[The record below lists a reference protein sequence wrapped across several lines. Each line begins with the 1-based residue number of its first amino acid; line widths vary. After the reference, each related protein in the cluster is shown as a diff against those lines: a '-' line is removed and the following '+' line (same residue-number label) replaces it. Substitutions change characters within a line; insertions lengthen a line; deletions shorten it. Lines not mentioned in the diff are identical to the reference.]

1 MFAFISDLL
10 LLFAETHGAAPA
22 KEGGFT
28 HFYNEYFNIPGFEAW
43 KFLNLAVFVG
53 ILIYLLQKP
62 LSDAFK
68 AKRDAIRAELIKAEE
83 EKQTALKRLAD
94 VETRLKSLQAD
105 VEKILS
111 RANDEA
117 AEDKDRLAE
126 QTEFEIK
133 RLRDQVNSEIAR
145 IAHQSRAELRR
156 FSAEESIRLAE
167 EKLRAQVDSAKDSI
181 LVKANINAIGG
192 LN

>member
-1 MFAFISDLL
+1 MVAFIYLSLMFL
-10 LLFAETHGAAPA
+10 AEAGHVSEAGS
-22 KEGGFT
+22 FMN
-28 HFYNEYFNIPGFEAW
+28 FYNEYLNRPGFEAW
-43 KFLNLAVFVG
+43 KFLNLAIFIAV
-53 ILIYLLQKP
+53 LIYILRKP

-83 EKQTALKRLAD
+83 EKQAALKRLGEVEARLASLEGD
-94 VETRLKSLQAD
+94 VQAILK
-105 VEKILS
+105 

-117 AEDKDRLAE
+117 AEDKDRLGE

-133 RLRDQVNSEIAR
+133 RLRDQVNAEIAR
-145 IAHQSRAELRR
+145 ITVQSKVELRKY
-156 FSAEESIRLAE
+156 SAEESIRRAE
-167 EKLRAQVDSAKDSI
+167 ERLRAQIDLAKDSI

>member
-1 MFAFISDLL
+1 MVVFIYHSFMFLVEAGH
-10 LLFAETHGAAPA
+10 AGEP
-22 KEGGFT
+22 GGFMK
-28 HFYNEYFNIPGFEAW
+28 FYNEYLNKPGFEAW
-43 KFLNLAVFVG
+43 KFLNLAIF
-53 ILIYLLQKP
+53 IAFLIYILRTP

-83 EKQTALKRLAD
+83 EKQAALKRLGEVEARLASLEGD
-94 VETRLKSLQAD
+94 VQAILK
-105 VEKILS
+105 

-117 AEDKDRLAE
+117 AEDKDRLGE

-133 RLRDQVNSEIAR
+133 RLRDQVNAEIAR
-145 IAHQSRAELRR
+145 ITVQSKVELRKY
-156 FSAEESIRLAE
+156 SAEESIRRAE
-167 EKLRAQVDSAKDSI
+167 ERLRAQIDLAKDSI

>member
-1 MFAFISDLL
+1 MVVLIYLSFMFL
-10 LLFAETHGAAPA
+10 AEAGHAGEP
-22 KEGGFT
+22 GGFMK
-28 HFYNEYFNIPGFEAW
+28 FYNEYLNIPGFEAW
-43 KFLNLAVFVG
+43 KFLNLAIF
-53 ILIYLLQKP
+53 IAFLIYILRKP

-83 EKQTALKRLAD
+83 EKQAALKRLGEVEARLASIESD
-94 VETRLKSLQAD
+94 VQAILK
-105 VEKILS
+105 
-111 RANDEA
+111 RANEEA
-117 AEDKDRLAE
+117 AEDKGRLGE

-133 RLRDQVNSEIAR
+133 RLREQVNAEIAR
-145 IAHQSRAELRR
+145 ITLQSKAELRK

-167 EKLRAQVDSAKDSI
+167 EKLRSQIDLAKDSM